1 MHQVALSPAPYFDLE
16 EESKLQNTISSLIK
30 NKLVESVHDISEGG
44 LFVTLTESALPNQFG
59 FEIKTDAS
67 IRKDAYLFGESQ
79 SRAVVSIKLENK
91 ALFEKELGIPFEFL
105 GEVVENEILIDGEN
119 FGIISDFKNKYDNAI
134 EEVLNN

>member
-1 MHQVALSPAPYFDLE
+1 M
-16 EESKLQNTISSLIK
+16 
-30 NKLVESVHDISEGG
+30 
-44 LFVTLTESALPNQFG
+44 
-59 FEIKTDAS
+59 
-67 IRKDAYLFGESQ
+67 
-79 SRAVVSIKLENK
+79 VSIKLENK